1 MKCQPSSP
9 ARRQHPE
16 GVLPG
21 LGWVPG
27 VFQVCFQLWEP
38 PAQMVCETL
47 LAFWWPLCDVPPDLV
62 LTVAAE
68 GWRQP
73 ALAPEQAQ

>member
-1 MKCQPSSP
+1 M
-9 ARRQHPE
+9 
-16 GVLPG
+16 
-21 LGWVPG
+21 
-27 VFQVCFQLWEP
+27 FQVCLRVWEP

-62 LTVAAE
+62 LTVTAG